1 MDWLTPENV
10 IAVVT
15 ALVGVLVSV
24 AAVWV
29 QWWVPRRRRIGY
41 RVQLDTSI
49 AAGAA
54 ASTAV
59 TGPGATVRR
68 GFFDT
73 TQELTDATI
82 VLLRIENDGGLAIGS
97 GDYTDGG
104 STGLTVRFGHPDGT
118 GPGRRMK
125 AIVVTAPEH
134 PGLLT
139 HFDAAWQPTVGAGSI
154 RLPKVPLNRGA
165 HYKLLVLLTG
175 GPTGAPITV
184 DGTLDDGVVH
194 VNHSTTPDDK
204 PPLFGRVA
212 RTVTL
217 TLTLC
222 VIALAVIIVRDRTP
236 PPIGCAEG
244 SLTVIGSTAFAPVV
258 RDLAKTYEKDCP
270 GATVTVEA
278 RGSTSGIR
286 RLAEEGAKTAKGSPA
301 LVALSD
307 GRGPDGLPDLR
318 ETMVAVSLY
327 TLVLNDAVPLD
338 DLPLDAIRRIY
349 RGEITNW
356 GQLVPGLDLPV
367 LLVSRDANSGTR
379 EVFQRRVLG
388 RNEPA
393 NSSLDCRTSNDP
405 ESAVVRCELEST
417 EQVLSTVARLPG
429 AIGYTEV
436 REGTGLKGLHRV
448 AIDGRRP
455 VLDELG
461 ESNYPYR
468 EVEYAY
474 TWREPRPD
482 SLTAGFLTYL
492 RWGSGQD
499 VVRGHGHLPCSTP
512 KGLRICGE
520 DAPPATAP
528 PAPTSGGP
536 TGGTAVPRSG
546 ML

>member
-1 MDWLTPENV
+1 MDWLTAENI

-15 ALVGVLVSV
+15 ALAGVLVSI
-24 AAVWV
+24 AAIWV

-49 AAGAA
+49 GAGAA
-54 ASTAV
+54 ASSAL

-82 VLLRIENDGGLAIGS
+82 VLLRIENDGGLAIG
-97 GDYTDGG
+97 GDDYTDGG
-104 STGLTVRFGHPDGT
+104 GTGLTVRFSHPDGT
-118 GPGRRMK
+118 GPGRHLK
-125 AIVVTAPEH
+125 AIVVTAPGH

-139 HFDAAWQPTVGAGSI
+139 HFDAAWQPTMGASSI

-175 GPTGAPITV
+175 GPTGGPVTV
-184 DGTLDDGVVH
+184 EGTLDDGVVH

-204 PPLFGRVA
+204 APLFSRVA

-222 VIALAVIIVRDRTP
+222 MIALAVIIVRERTP

-244 SLTVIGSTAFAPVV
+244 SLTVTGSTAFAPVV
-258 RDLAKTYEKDCP
+258 RDLAKQYEKDCD
-270 GATVTVEA
+270 GATVSVEA
-278 RGSTSGIR
+278 HGSTSGVR
-286 RLAEEGAKTAKGSPA
+286 RLADEGAKKAKGSPSV
-301 LVALSD
+301 VALSD
-307 GRGPDGLPDLR
+307 GRKPGGFPELR
-318 ETMVAVSLY
+318 ESMVAVSLY
-327 TLVLNDAVPLD
+327 TLVLNDDVPVD
-338 DLPLDAIRRIY
+338 DLTLDQIRRIY
-349 RGEITNW
+349 RGEIRNW
-356 GQLVPGLDLPV
+356 GELAPGTDLPV

-405 ESAVVRCELEST
+405 ESRVVRCELDST

-455 VLDELG
+455 VLAELG
-461 ESNYPYR
+461 ESSYPYR

-474 TWREPRPD
+474 TWREPG
-482 SLTAGFLTYL
+482 AGSPAASFLAYL

-499 VVRGHGHLPCSTP
+499 IIRAHGHLPCSTP

-520 DAPPATAP
+520 
-528 PAPTSGGP
+528 G
-536 TGGTAVPRSG
+536 
-546 ML
+546 